1 MARLKIGVLIS
12 GSGTNLQALL
22 DAAGASDY
30 PGEIKLVISNKADA
44 HGLERARKAG
54 VETRVIPHGDFPDRE
69 RFDDAL
75 DGALRDAGCELIC
88 LAGFMRILTDKFV
101 TDWDERML
109 NIHPSLLPAFRG
121 LDVHQR
127 TLNAGVRI
135 TGCTVHFV
143 QPELDA
149 GPIIVQGAVP
159 VRSQDDEK
167 SLAARILA
175 VEHRIY
181 PLAVRLIGEG
191 RVRVEN
197 GRVIIDDTDLA
208 PNDAHL
214 ISPER

>member
-1 MARLKIGVLIS
+1 M
-12 GSGTNLQALL
+12 
-22 DAAGASDY
+22 
-30 PGEIKLVISNKADA
+30 
-44 HGLERARKAG
+44 
-54 VETRVIPHGDFPDRE
+54 VEPRVIPHGDFPDRE